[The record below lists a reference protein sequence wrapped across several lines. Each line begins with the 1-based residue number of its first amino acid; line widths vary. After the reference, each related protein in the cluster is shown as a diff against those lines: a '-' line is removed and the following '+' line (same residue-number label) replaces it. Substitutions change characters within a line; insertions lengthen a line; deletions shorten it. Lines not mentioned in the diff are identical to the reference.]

1 MCSIYNKIQNPM
13 YVIWK
18 VLMFFSA
25 HLSNTTYQLC
35 SHFPVCNILCCKNTV
50 LFWGSMDFT
59 VLGVLYTWWTA
70 VCFWFCVRVSR
81 MTDIHSFYDNAQFYL
96 SYDSTIFCPSGDE
109 HLPTTQTYTIWLW
122 QIRKFMNI
130 QVYIYVLIS
139 ALYKYF
145 PISLSRLPRYVL

>member
-59 VLGVLYTWWTA
+59 VLGVLYTWWNA

-81 MTDIHSFYDNAQFYL
+81 MTDIHSLFLWQCTIL
-96 SYDSTIFCPSGDE
+96 SV
-109 HLPTTQTYTIWLW
+109 IWLHYILS
-122 QIRKFMNI
+122 IRWWASPHHTNI
-130 QVYIYVLIS
+130 HHLAVTNKEIYEHSGIHLCVNIC
-139 ALYKYF
+139 F
-145 PISLSRLPRYVL
+145 I